1 MLGQQL
7 GHGGI
12 TALPDSR
19 SIAMQ
24 QEPQDDSQSTEDADD
39 IQEIYADLRIDSSL
53 YTATLAFGQLRRDQP
68 PLHRV
73 RIRVSPHMLKAI
85 SLLTRKHVRDFEER
99 TGGPILLPNEVV
111 HRWGLEEEIR

>member
-1 MLGQQL
+1 
-7 GHGGI
+7 
-12 TALPDSR
+12 
-19 SIAMQ
+19 MQ
-24 QEPQDDSQSTEDADD
+24 QESQDDSQSTEDAGD
-39 IQEIYADLRIDSSL
+39 IQELYADSMRIDSSL

-68 PLHRV
+68 PLHSV